1 MKVQELMN
9 ILKTLDPDSEV
20 LLEAWHE
27 EYIQDEHC
35 FNPKL
40 VELDDKYY
48 CVDEDTGYFIISGY
62 LDDEDEDKIDYY
74 KRDWYKDKGNE
85 N

>member
-1 MKVQELMN
+1 MKVKEMIDL
-9 ILKTLDPDSEV
+9 LKTLDPDREV
-20 LLEAWHE
+20 LIEAWHE

-48 CVDEDTGYFIISGY
+48 GVDDVTGDFIISGY
-62 LDDEDEDKIDYY
+62 LDDDDEDKIDFYHRHWF
-74 KRDWYKDKGNE
+74 KEKSP
-85 N
+85 

>member
-1 MKVQELMN
+1 MTVKEL
-9 ILKTLDPDSEV
+9 IDLLKTLNPYQEV
-20 LLEAWHE
+20 LIEAWHE

-48 CVDEDTGYFIISGY
+48 CVDEDTGDFIISGY
-62 LDDEDEDKIDYY
+62 LDDEDEDKIDFYQRHWF
-74 KRDWYKDKGNE
+74 KEKVQ
-85 N
+85 